1 MVQIINEA
9 NGAAE
14 AELNMIIGGGVSGL
28 SGNNGPKVI
37 NTVVHSNQ

>member
-14 AELNMIIGGGVSGL
+14 AELNMIIGGSASGL
-28 SGNNGPKVI
+28 SGGGTNGQI
-37 NTVVHSNQ
+37 NTVGQSN